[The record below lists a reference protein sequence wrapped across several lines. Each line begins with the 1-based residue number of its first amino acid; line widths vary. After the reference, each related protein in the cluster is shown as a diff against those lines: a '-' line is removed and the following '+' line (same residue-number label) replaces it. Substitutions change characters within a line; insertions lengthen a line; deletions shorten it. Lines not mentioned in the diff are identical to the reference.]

1 MNKNIAIFLTMI
13 LALMQF
19 NSIGQIDKTNLT
31 ERIIEVTGTA
41 EMLINPNEYTFKII
55 LNERFENKEKIT
67 IDKQE
72 GKLKEELIN
81 IGIEIQK
88 DLTIADMSSVFTT
101 QKRKKDVIGS
111 KEFYLKIY
119 DLTKIER
126 LQQIADKLDVGK
138 LDLIQAT
145 HTELA
150 KFRKETKMEAVKVAK
165 LKAEYMLE
173 AIGEKLGKPILI
185 QEILDYS
192 DYQNYTNTIQR
203 GELSSN
209 SMISMQEVMK
219 SGETLSFSKIKL
231 KYNILTRFEIK

>member
-219 SGETLSFSKIKL
+219 SGVFQK
-231 KYNILTRFEIK
+231 